1 MRFEQCGLAHKV
13 AGITVGCDG
22 RSSMGR
28 ECTHCGWYAPEA
40 ERRKA
45 LPLKT
50 GKNGLR
56 YKDIKKPKV
65 EERKIRRAVICTDEK
80 GEERFFKTVRDGAK
94 ATGVNHSS
102 IIKALYGAQQKAG
115 GLKWRYV
122 E

>member
-45 LPLKT
+45 LPLVK
-50 GKNGLR
+50 GRDGLLHKNFQ
-56 YKDIKKPKV
+56 KPKFT
-65 EERKIRRAVICTDEK
+65 EDRIRRAVICTDEA
-80 GEERFFKTVRDGAK
+80 GEERFFKTVSEAGK
-94 ATGVNHSS
+94 ALGINHSS
-102 IIKALYGAQQKAG
+102 ITKALNGAQQRAG
-115 GLKWRYV
+115 GLKWRYA